1 MSSNNPV
8 LKTLPGVDSQ
18 RGTGYQ
24 GYGATNPYEQAP
36 MGASAG
42 TVSEDRPMTVDDV
55 VTKTGITL
63 AVIVAFAV
71 INFGLYLGGYGSIAS
86 ILTLV
91 GAVAGFVL
99 VMIHAFGKKYGS
111 PVITL
116 AYAAAEGLFLG
127 GFSFAITGRFSV
139 AGADAGALIF
149 QAILGTFG
157 VFAGML
163 VVYRTGAIRVT
174 PRFNR
179 ILTAAIFGVLILVV
193 GNLLLSIFTGMNPLR
208 GGGTIAIVFSLV
220 CIVLGALAFL
230 QDFDVADKLVRMGA
244 PSQAAWGVA
253 LGLAVTLVWLYT
265 EILRLLSYFQQR

>member
-24 GYGATNPYEQAP
+24 GYGASNPYEQAP
-36 MGASAG
+36 MGTSVGAA
-42 TVSEDRPMTVDDV
+42 TEDRPMTVDDV

-71 INFGLYLGGYGSIAS
+71 INFGLYLGGYGSIAG

-111 PVITL
+111 PAITL

-127 GFSFAITGRFSV
+127 GFSFAVAGRFSV

-193 GNLLLSIFTGMNPLR
+193 GNLLLSIFAGMNPLR
-208 GGGTIAIVFSLV
+208 GGGTIAIVFSLL